1 MKLIPSGKA
10 KEIRVFYKHP
20 LTEQPVRIHG
30 QDELS
35 RASGEM
41 LDKLSKVLFQSFFK
55 LSSLTN
61 NDFFQQFSLKPLTLL
76 FYKQFSLIFIS
87 LIFSAILLKVC
98 IVLI

>member
-61 NDFFQQFSLKPLTLL
+61 DFFQQFSLKPLTLL
-76 FYKQFSLIFIS
+76 FYKQFS
-87 LIFSAILLKVC
+87 
-98 IVLI
+98 